1 MAARVMVYGTA
12 WCEMT
17 RELRI
22 FLTRERVLHDF
33 HNVEVNAPDRA
44 AAQTM
49 NPWEPPRMNSGKYS
63 VPVVVV
69 ETRIMRNPALGVLR
83 RELHKR
89 GLLSAE
95 GSTED
100 RVDDRADGA

>member
-44 AAQTM
+44 AAQT
-49 NPWEPPRMNSGKYS
+49 MNSGKYS